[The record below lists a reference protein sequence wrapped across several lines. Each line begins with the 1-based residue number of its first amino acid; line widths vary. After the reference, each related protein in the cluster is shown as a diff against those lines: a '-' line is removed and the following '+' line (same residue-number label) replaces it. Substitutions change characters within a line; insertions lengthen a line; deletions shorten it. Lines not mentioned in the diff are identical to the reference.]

1 MLRLWFS
8 IPSRIPPLHTS
19 TVWQREPSRSSPCRL
34 IPVLTNDRRISKMQT
49 NRQARVHPNSLQI
62 IAIAILVIRKSLNT
76 KMMCTHHDVSGRPCP
91 VPYCNPLPPTLSQ
104 KNEGPPQIFHETLT
118 RNKLVFHERNLITK
132 LDCMD
137 ILFLSRKFKTP
148 SNFLL

>member
-1 MLRLWFS
+1 MMFPEGR
-8 IPSRIPPLHTS
+8 
-19 TVWQREPSRSSPCRL
+19 
-34 IPVLTNDRRISKMQT
+34 VLF
-49 NRQARVHPNSLQI
+49 L
-62 IAIAILVIRKSLNT
+62 IAIHFLQLSAT
-76 KMMCTHHDVSGRPCP
+76 KMKV
-91 VPYCNPLPPTLSQ
+91 
-104 KNEGPPQIFHETLT
+104 PPQIFHETLT

>member
-1 MLRLWFS
+1 M
-8 IPSRIPPLHTS
+8 H
-19 TVWQREPSRSSPCRL
+19 
-34 IPVLTNDRRISKMQT
+34 K

-76 KMMCTHHDVSGRPCP
+76 KMMRAHHDVSGRPCP
-91 VPYCNPLPPTLSQ
+91 VPYCNPLPSTLSQ
-104 KNEGPPQIFHETLT
+104 KMKVPPQIFHETLT